1 MTATAPTATEEAA
14 PASSPETQT
23 VAPAPP
29 APSTGSPSTGS
40 KGLGHGGL
48 LSQTALRKLRSQQ
61 EDFAHNLEAR
71 LSVNLR
77 LELPISLAGI
87 QTISFQKFVEL
98 AGTPLHFTL
107 FKLDPLRGIG
117 LLEIPPQLGL
127 GIVNRLLGGAGAL
140 DNAARALTDIEA
152 AVLDQVSSVILAEWA
167 APWSGLQELKPA
179 ILGHEIDARFLNAIS
194 RETMILEITFDAVVN
209 ETQGRFRIG
218 LPYASFEPLIRR
230 LSGESDPKQGGSV
243 PAAVAAA
250 PPWNP
255 QLDDVSVKLT
265 AICTGLNLNLQ
276 TLGTLKAG
284 DMVPVDAQRFHHVEI
299 RLGDLAKFVGT
310 LGTSEG
316 RWAIQLTG
324 KLEA

>member
-1 MTATAPTATEEAA
+1 
-14 PASSPETQT
+14 
-23 VAPAPP
+23 
-29 APSTGSPSTGS
+29 
-40 KGLGHGGL
+40 L

-77 LELPISLAGI
+77 LELSVSVAGI
-87 QTISFQKFVEL
+87 QTISFQRFVEL

-127 GIVNRLLGGAGAL
+127 SVVNRLLGGSGAL

-167 APWSGLQELKPA
+167 APWSHLQELKPA

-194 RETMILEITFDAVVN
+194 RETMVLEITFDAAVG

-230 LSGESDPKQGGSV
+230 LSGEADQKEGGASAT
-243 PAAVAAA
+243 AAAAA
-250 PPWNP
+250 PRWNP
-255 QLDDVSVKLT
+255 QLDDVPVKL
-265 AICTGLNLNLQ
+265 AAVCTGLSLNLQ
-276 TLGTLKAG
+276 TLGTLKVG
-284 DMVPVDAQRFHHVEI
+284 DMVPVDAHRFHDVQV
-299 RLGDLAKFVGT
+299 RLGELAKFVGI
-310 LGTSEG
+310 LGSSEG